1 MSNYEELLLATTA
14 EREAFLAIPII
25 REALAQGVDRDL
37 YLAYLAEAYHHVK
50 HTCPLLALAASR
62 CGQGDGRL
70 RDALFEYIEEEK
82 GHDEWILGDIKALG
96 GDAEAVRR
104 ARGGPAARIMVGYAT
119 YAIERISPYA
129 LLGMV
134 HVLEGVSAT
143 IATQAAQSIR
153 AGLGDSGSGGFSYLE
168 SHGSLDQDH
177 VQFFAELLNGID
189 SRQTLETIIDSAGIM
204 YRLFGD
210 VFRDLAAGSRSSQ
223 DAA

>member
-1 MSNYEELLLATTA
+1 MSNYEALLLETTA
-14 EREAFLAIPII
+14 EREAFLVIPII

-62 CGQGDGRL
+62 CGEGDERL
-70 RDALFEYIEEEK
+70 RDALFEYIAEEN
-82 GHDEWILGDIKALG
+82 GHDEWILGDIRALG

-104 ARGGPAARIMVGYAT
+104 ARGGPAVRIMVGYAF
-119 YAIERISPYA
+119 YAIDRISPYA

-153 AGLGDSGSGGFSYLE
+153 AGIGDIGGGGFSYLE

-177 VQFFAELLNGID
+177 VQFFADLLNGID
-189 SRQTLETIIDSAGIM
+189 SPETLETIIDAARIM

-210 VFRDLAAGSRSSQ
+210 VFRDLAAGARSSQ